1 MVCGRV
7 GWERGR
13 CGGGFQAAGLGT
25 PPIYYPGVLD
35 PTEAMP
41 VGVTMA
47 GEVRGIDFHLQSSLV
62 SVVSEAG
69 EEITDFLLT
78 GIDHLADRGLVNRC
92 GDTTADFF
100 ELSTQG
106 LDNGL
111 GGHGG

>member
-1 MVCGRV
+1 
-7 GWERGR
+7 
-13 CGGGFQAAGLGT
+13 
-25 PPIYYPGVLD
+25 
-35 PTEAMP
+35 
-41 VGVTMA
+41 
-47 GEVRGIDFHLQSSLV
+47 
-62 SVVSEAG
+62 VVSEAG
-69 EEITDFLLT
+69 EEIPDFLLT